1 MIRQY
6 LTKLTERDFL
16 TIFSTFAAIG
26 IIGLIYDL
34 YFLIKRKIFGEKYL
48 SRFNQLIEGG
58 PNEKRRYQWLLRKVS
73 KIENEMG
80 GFGVAVFYR
89 PAFANYAFQ
98 GYEILSNTLLNIGT
112 VSAKDLEMSQAI
124 LERYI
129 GALDDGISKK
139 LRHLINPVIWLT
151 RTVRLI
157 LLDIP
162 LWTLNSFG
170 LISRDT
176 QNKIRYSSIIS
187 KLIGLITILGSLFSL
202 ISGWDSVLKFFNRIF
217 GWLGAIGM
225 N

>member
-1 MIRQY
+1 MVKQY
-6 LTKLTERDFL
+6 LIKLAESDIL
-16 TIFSTFAAIG
+16 TIFFTVAAIG
-26 IIGLIYDL
+26 IIRLIYDL
-34 YFLIKRKIFGEKYL
+34 CLLIKRKIFGEKYL

-58 PNEKRRYQWLLRKVS
+58 PNERRHYQWLLRKVS

-98 GYEILSNTLLNIGT
+98 DYEVISNTLLNIGP

-129 GALDDGISKK
+129 GALDDSISKN
-139 LRHLINPVIWLT
+139 LSHLINPAVWLT

-162 LWTLNSFG
+162 LWMLYSFG
-170 LISRDT
+170 LISKIRK
-176 QNKIRYSSIIS
+176 NKIKTSSIIS
-187 KLIGLITILGSLFSL
+187 KIIGVITLGGSLASLIT
-202 ISGWDSVLKFFNRIF
+202 GWDSIMKLFLKFK
-217 GWLGAIGM
+217 
-225 N
+225 